1 MTTLKLRGFRRSYSM
16 CQHHTTSVFAGAA
29 AAANRPPQRSN
40 APTQTASATIARVRW
55 SSRRA

>member
-29 AAANRPPQRSN
+29 AAANRPPQRSYTN
-40 APTQTASATIARVRW
+40 RVGDDCARTLIIASR
-55 SSRRA
+55 